1 MAFVT
6 CTTFFKKINELKEKF
21 KEMAEGKQAQ
31 LKNCNGENLAANTQI
46 PDCASMNTAIEE
58 KFNQATEEA
67 AESAATVFNE
77 KIRVFVENT
86 NWSITTE
93 DGKNLRLR
101 LPACRAKVE
110 TVTAP
115 YTIQADDEVV
125 VVSNGGAITLPSLDV
140 GREVMIIQGSAA
152 AVSINGASGV
162 NVIAPLGGNL
172 TLAGQNATVSVL
184 ATADGV
190 VRVFGQTAE
199 V

>member
-6 CTTFFKKINELKEKF
+6 CNTFIKKINELKELLTKTV
-21 KEMAEGKQAQ
+21 EGKQAQ
-31 LKNCNGENLAANTQI
+31 LKNCTGENLAADTQI
-46 PDCASMNTAIEE
+46 PDCASMNAAIAE
-58 KFNQATEEA
+58 KFNQATEAA

-86 NWSITTE
+86 NWDITTE

-115 YTIQADDEVV
+115 YTIQPDDEVV
-125 VVSNGGAITLPSLDV
+125 VVSNGGTITLPSLDV

-152 AVSINGASGV
+152 AVAINGASGV

-184 ATADGV
+184 ATAAGV